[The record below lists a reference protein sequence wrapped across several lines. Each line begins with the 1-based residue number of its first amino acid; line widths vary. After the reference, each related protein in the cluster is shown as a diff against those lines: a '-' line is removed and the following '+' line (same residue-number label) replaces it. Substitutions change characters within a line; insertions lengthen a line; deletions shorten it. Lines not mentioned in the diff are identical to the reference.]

1 MILYLHGFASCGDS
15 NKTKVLKAYFGEKE
29 VLAPDLPV
37 NPHKALS
44 VARKIIIDHDIDLI
58 IGSSLGG
65 FYASNLTETMGIKSV
80 LINPSVQPFITLAP
94 FVGTNQYWCSG
105 EDFEFTKEDLSSL
118 FEYAIAAPTDLSRY
132 FLLLQTGDEVLDYR
146 QAEQKYKDSKM
157 IVQEGGNHRFENLQ
171 DYLKEIKE
179 FRDDATHH

>member
-15 NKTKVLKAYFGEKE
+15 NKTKVLKTYFGEKE

-65 FYASNLTETMGIKSV
+65 FYASNLTETMGVKSV

-105 EDFEFTKEDLSSL
+105 EDFEFTKEDLSAL
-118 FEYAIAAPTDLSRY
+118 FEYAIGAPADPKRY
-132 FLLLQTGDEVLDYR
+132 LLLLQTGDEVLEYKK
-146 QAEQKYKDSKM
+146 ALEKYKDSKC
-157 IVQEGGNHRFENLQ
+157 IVEEGGNHRFENLEI
-171 DYLKEIKE
+171 YLEEIKE
-179 FRDDATHH
+179 FRG